1 MIRTGF
7 LISAILAATFVQ
19 SQNQVPRPTFDV
31 AAIRSASPPTPQTV
45 QSGQFR
51 TGSKISGSNVDFEF
65 VTLADLIPYAYRV
78 KSFQAAGPDWMRQ
91 LRWNILAKLPDGA
104 SRDQAPEM
112 MQALLEDRFKLT
124 LHHEKR
130 QQPVYEL
137 VALKGGPKL
146 TPAENTAEDDS
157 GNVDI
162 GLGAGGFFPP
172 GPGPGGAPPPDGGGR
187 GGGRGAIIA
196 GGGARI
202 SQGENCGI
210 RIEFDKMTMQGLAD
224 TLTPFL
230 DRPVIDSTA
239 TKGAFK
245 IAMDLP
251 MDAMFAM
258 MQNTMRNSGFA
269 PPGQGFG
276 GGGPGGR
283 GGGPPGGGAPGGGG
297 RGGPQAG
304 CFDPS
309 ALAAGGTDSSNTAI
323 FQAVQKLGLR
333 LQPVKAPFDT
343 IVVDKLEKAPT
354 EN

>member
-1 MIRTGF
+1 MAVG
-7 LISAILAATFVQ
+7 FVQ
-19 SQNQVPRPTFDV
+19 SRNAAPRLTFDV
-31 AAIRSASPPTPQTV
+31 AAIRSATFPTPQTI

-51 TGSKISGSNVDFEF
+51 TGTKISGNNLDFEF

-78 KSFQAAGPDWMRQ
+78 KPFQVVGPDWMRQ
-91 LRWNILAKLPDGA
+91 LRWNILARLPDGA
-104 SRDQAPEM
+104 PRDQAPDM
-112 MQALLEDRFKLT
+112 MQSLLTDRFKLAF
-124 LHHEKR
+124 HREKR

-137 VALKGGPKL
+137 VVMKGGPKL
-146 TPAENTAEDDS
+146 TPSENTTGDDS

-162 GLGAGGFFPP
+162 GLGPGGFLPP
-172 GPGPGGAPPPDGGGR
+172 GPIPGGAPSPDGAGR
-187 GGGRGAIIA
+187 GNRGGVAA
-196 GGGARI
+196 GGARI
-202 SQGENCGI
+202 SPSGNCGM
-210 RIEFDKMTMQGLAD
+210 RIEFDKLTMQGLAD

-230 DRPVIDSTA
+230 DRPVVDATA
-239 TKGAFK
+239 TQGAFK
-245 IAMDLP
+245 VAMDLP

-258 MQNTMRNSGFA
+258 LQNTMRNSGFA

-276 GGGPGGR
+276 PGLPGGR
-283 GGGPPGGGAPGGGG
+283 GDGPGGGP

-309 ALAAGGTDSSNTAI
+309 AVITGGTDTSITAI

-343 IVVDKLEKAPT
+343 IVVDMLEKTPT

>member
-1 MIRTGF
+1 MIVG
-7 LISAILAATFVQ
+7 FVQ
-19 SQNQVPRPTFDV
+19 SRNAASRLTFDV
-31 AAIRSASPPTPQTV
+31 AAIRLATFPTPQTI

-51 TGSKISGSNVDFEF
+51 TGTKISGNNLDFEF

-78 KSFQAAGPDWMRQ
+78 KPFQVVGPDWMRQ

-104 SRDQAPEM
+104 TRDQAPDM
-112 MQALLEDRFKLT
+112 MQSLLTDRFKLAF
-124 LHHEKR
+124 HREKR

-137 VALKGGPKL
+137 VVMKGGPKL
-146 TPAENTAEDDS
+146 TPSENTAGDDS

-162 GLGAGGFFPP
+162 GLGPGGFLPP
-172 GPGPGGAPPPDGGGR
+172 GPIPGGPPSPDGAGR
-187 GGGRGAIIA
+187 GNRGGVVA
-196 GGGARI
+196 GGARI
-202 SQGENCGI
+202 SPSGNCGM
-210 RIEFDKMTMQGLAD
+210 RIEYDKLTMQGLAD

-230 DRPVIDSTA
+230 DRPVVDATA
-239 TKGAFK
+239 TRGAFK
-245 IAMDLP
+245 VAMDLP

-258 MQNTMRNSGFA
+258 LQNTMRNSGFA

-276 GGGPGGR
+276 PGLAGGRGDGPGGGP
-283 GGGPPGGGAPGGGG
+283 

-309 ALAAGGTDSSNTAI
+309 ALTTGATDTSNTAI

-343 IVVDKLEKAPT
+343 IVVDTLEKTPT